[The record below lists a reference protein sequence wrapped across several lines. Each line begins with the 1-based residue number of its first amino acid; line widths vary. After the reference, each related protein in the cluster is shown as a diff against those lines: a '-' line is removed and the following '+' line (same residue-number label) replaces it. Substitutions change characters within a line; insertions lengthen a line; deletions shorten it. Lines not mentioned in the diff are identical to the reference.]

1 MSLGFNL
8 DPAVPMSEAVRRV
21 ASAEVEAAYAFLAS
35 PPERH
40 KGVHDARKCLKRLR
54 SLLALIRP
62 GLPEPVFVSL
72 TERLR
77 TLARGL
83 APARDADA
91 LLDAV
96 DKLAG
101 EAEGDQDAT
110 PIRALRAWL
119 HKRRQ
124 AAGRS
129 LETSAASDA
138 ARSLF
143 ALRPAMANLAI
154 YPNAFSPVAMGLR
167 DSYRS
172 GRKAFARA
180 FASGSDEDFHEW
192 RKTLQ
197 HHWRHMQ
204 LLTTCWPSEL
214 SARVEAARALS
225 QILGDDHDIALL
237 RHLVSAPTMVF
248 ASPEDTAA
256 FLKRCRARHKALR
269 REAEARGARLFAE
282 RSRPFAE
289 RIEAYWTTAAQRAE
303 KPAIIARTGNVVA
316 FGEVGAAGRR
326 AG

>member
-1 MSLGFNL
+1 MSSGFNL

-62 GLPEPVFVSL
+62 GLPEPVFVSF
-72 TERLR
+72 TKRLR
-77 TLARGL
+77 MLARGL

-96 DKLAG
+96 NKLAG
-101 EAEGDQDAT
+101 EAEGYQDAT

-119 HKRRQ
+119 RKRRQ

-138 ARSLF
+138 ARSLL

-154 YPNAFSPVAMGLR
+154 YPNAFGPVAMGLR

-180 FASGSDEDFHEW
+180 FASGRDEDFHEW

-214 SARVEAARALS
+214 SARVETARALS
-225 QILGDDHDIALL
+225 QILGDDHDIVLL
-237 RHLVSAPTMVF
+237 RHLVSAPTMMF

-282 RSRPFAE
+282 RSRPFAD
-289 RIEAYWTTAAQRAE
+289 RIETYWTTAAQRAE
-303 KPAIIARTGNVVA
+303 KPVIIVRTGNVVA
-316 FGEVGAAGRR
+316 FGAAGRR